1 MYQIIYLLRKRRPPR
16 YARTDTLFPYT
27 THFRS
32 YSKARAASPD
42 DPEIA
47 LGEAV
52 AWCEAG
58 EIDRGLAALDKISA
72 ANPAWVKAHAA
83 LGKFLWEGG
92 RGEQLAAPFHRAL
105 HHRPDDPDLRTTHI
119 ALLIPAARP
128 RAALSPLHARAP
140 GVRP

>member
-1 MYQIIYLLRKRRPPR
+1 MVDVFFSSRRLHTRCALVTGVQTCALPISLLEAERGGASLP
-16 YARTDTLFPYT
+16 F
-27 THFRS
+27 

-83 LGKFLWEGG
+83 LGQFLWEVG
-92 RGEQLAAPFHRAL
+92 RASSRESVSQY
-105 HHRPDDPDLRTTHI
+105 
-119 ALLIPAARP
+119 
-128 RAALSPLHARAP
+128 
-140 GVRP
+140 V

>member
-1 MYQIIYLLRKRRPPR
+1 MSVLCVILFFCFFFSSRRRHTRCALVTGVQTCALPI
-16 YARTDTLFPYT
+16 
-27 THFRS
+27 

-92 RGEQLAAPFHRAL
+92 RGEQLAAPFHRAIR
-105 HHRPDDPDLRTTHI
+105 HRPDDPDLRTTLI
-119 ALLIPAARP
+119 ALLMQDRKST
-128 RAALSPLHARAP
+128 RLNSSPSCAP
-140 GVRP
+140 